1 MAPVYRPFGSL
12 IVLGEVFTDDL
23 GHLFRAGEVGDGG
36 VGAILW
42 LRILDGRGLPA
53 AAILEAFPVARAVAE
68 AVSSGYLPPDPRF
81 LEDGGVAAIAWPHE
95 PGQPLNRVLAR
106 ARDEAFPMQPDNAL
120 LITDKLAVAL
130 SASLAVEVRGQ
141 ALSHGFLHPGLVHIS
156 LDGEAVVAG
165 FGLGDALL
173 DALEDPAAVRGVRP
187 YLAPEVLA
195 SRSPSKRGD
204 VYSLGAVLFHLLTGT
219 ALPTAVDER
228 PAALDAAL
236 LADTGDPLPED
247 IRTLLGRALAPAAGQ
262 RFSSAV
268 DLRSQLERLI
278 YGGVYSPTTF
288 NLALF
293 MDRLFRD
300 EIEAEEIALAEERAL
315 DPTPYLAP
323 PPEPEAAPEA
333 VAAAPAPPGRS
344 RPRRFAIAGAALA
357 VAVVA
362 AGLWWLWGSRT
373 PQATPNPTPTAEEI
387 AARRQ
392 AQEDRLTTL
401 TQELVKQMMAEREEE
416 IRRELIARQTRI
428 DELQRR
434 LAASERRAAQD
445 AAASRQEAEVQQ
457 ALKRELA
464 AAEEAQRVQQEELEA
479 ERQEAVRASNQEAVQ
494 EQDGQAPEEASSTA
508 AGTAQPEGVPAVAG
522 EIGGPAVGIAAPELV
537 PTAIPPTPV
546 PSPAPATVRPG
557 DFVPPDGVDAAPVVI
572 KTQPLEWPRSAMR
585 SQGRGVVV
593 VQVTV
598 NPSGGVDEVSVLR
611 ADHTG
616 HGIPEAAAAAAAGY
630 RFKPGVKDGVPVT
643 THAFITWRYDFTER

>member
-12 IVLGEVFTDDL
+12 IVLGEVFADEL
-23 GHLFRAGEVGDGG
+23 GHLFRAGEVAGSG
-36 VGAILW
+36 VGAVLW

-53 AAILEAFPVARAVAE
+53 AAIREAFPVARAVAA
-68 AVSSGYLPPDPRF
+68 AVSSGYLPPEPRF
-81 LEDGGVAAIAWPHE
+81 IEDDGVPAIGWPHE

-106 ARDEAFPMQPDNAL
+106 SRDEAFPMQPDNAL
-120 LITDKLAVAL
+120 LIVDKIAVAL

-156 LDGEAVVAG
+156 LDGETVVAG

-173 DALEDPAAVRGVRP
+173 DALADPAAVRGARP

-195 SRSPSKRGD
+195 NRSPSKRGD
-204 VYSLGAVLFHLLTGT
+204 VYSLGAILFHLLTGT

-228 PAALDAAL
+228 PAALDAAR
-236 LADTGDPLPED
+236 LADTGDALPKD
-247 IRTLLGRALAPAAGQ
+247 IRGLLGRALAPAAGE

-268 DLRSQLERLI
+268 DLRSELERLI

-293 MDRLFRD
+293 MDRLFRT
-300 EIEAEEIALAEERAL
+300 EIEAEEIALAEERTL
-315 DPTPYLAP
+315 DPRPHLAP
-323 PPEPEAAPEA
+323 PPAPETAPEA
-333 VAAAPAPPGRS
+333 VAPAPAPPGRS
-344 RPRRFAIAGAALA
+344 RRPRWFAIAGAALA
-357 VAVVA
+357 VALVA
-362 AGLWWLWGSRT
+362 GGLWWLWGSRT
-373 PQATPNPTPTAEEI
+373 PEPPPNPTPTAEEI
-387 AARRQ
+387 TARRQ

-416 IRRELIARQTRI
+416 IRQELIARQTRI

-434 LAASERRAAQD
+434 LAASERRAARD

-464 AAEEAQRVQQEELEA
+464 EAEEAQRAQEEALEA
-479 ERQEAVRASNQEAVQ
+479 ERQEALLASRQEAAQ
-494 EQDGQAPEEASSTA
+494 EPGRQLPEGPSATA
-508 AGTAQPEGVPAVAG
+508 MPQPEAVSAVAG
-522 EIGGPAVGIAAPELV
+522 GSGGPTAGVAPREPV

-546 PSPAPATVRPG
+546 PSPAPAAVRPG
-557 DFVPPDGVDAAPVVI
+557 DFVPSDRIDAAPVVI
-572 KTQPLEWPRSAMR
+572 KTQPLEWPRRSMR
-585 SQGRGVVV
+585 SQAKGLVV

-598 NPSGGVDEVSVLR
+598 NSSGGVDEVSVLR

-616 HGIPEAAAAAAAGY
+616 HGIPEAAVAAAAGY

-643 THAFITWRYDFTER
+643 THAFITWRYDFTGR